1 MDAPCIDYVFKQ
13 YCPYNMHSVVFGV
26 VSLWRHRM
34 GTFSALLAI
43 CAGNSPVP
51 GEFPTQRPV
60 TRSFDVYFDLCPNE
74 RLSKH
79 SWGWW
84 LEMPPR
90 PLWCHRNVC
99 IGVWLLWLQKQAS
112 QAWISYYIPQNTAGC
127 NYLSMPRVPGPRLNI
142 KTVLSTYGDFHVKDK
157 TVVRTS
163 YL

>member
-1 MDAPCIDYVFKQ
+1 MFSALITAEITDPIPNFNGATVEVWKWISYFKFYFVTGVITYPCWWRKKRIRGHKTLQLLKQFACSYVSSKLKWYPWHNFT
-13 YCPYNMHSVVFGV
+13 
-26 VSLWRHRM
+26 LWRHRM

-90 PLWCHRNVC
+90 PLWCHRNERRF
-99 IGVWLLWLQKQAS
+99 S
-112 QAWISYYIPQNTAGC
+112 
-127 NYLSMPRVPGPRLNI
+127 
-142 KTVLSTYGDFHVKDK
+142 
-157 TVVRTS
+157 
-163 YL
+163 